1 MQDTDL
7 IEKVA
12 HLEEREKSN
21 TKRIDAVENKV
32 ENIYDLTLSVR
43 EIATEMKAM
52 REDQNKMN
60 ERLKIIEEKQGN
72 LLITADHGNAEQM
85 IDYKTGEPHTAHTT
99 NPVPLILVSADKNLK
114 LKQGGKLADLAPT
127 MLDLMNLEKP
137 EEMTGESLLDR
148 E

>member
-1 MQDTDL
+1 MRFHIWLYLYGKEQNKFGGGEVMQDTEL

-21 TKRIDAVENKV
+21 TKRIDVVENKV

-60 ERLKIIEEKQGN
+60 ERLKIIEEKPIKDYEDTKKQVKKQVISFVTGII
-72 LLITADHGNAEQM
+72 LTAIAFALGLSKFM
-85 IDYKTGEPHTAHTT
+85 
-99 NPVPLILVSADKNLK
+99 
-114 LKQGGKLADLAPT
+114 
-127 MLDLMNLEKP
+127 
-137 EEMTGESLLDR
+137 
-148 E
+148 

>member
-1 MQDTDL
+1 MNKREL

-21 TKRIDAVENKV
+21 TKRIDVVENKV

-60 ERLKIIEEKQGN
+60 ERLKIIEEKPIKDYEDTKKQVKGKVISFVTGIIFCF
-72 LLITADHGNAEQM
+72 LGSARSMTAQ
-85 IDYKTGEPHTAHTT
+85 
-99 NPVPLILVSADKNLK
+99 
-114 LKQGGKLADLAPT
+114 
-127 MLDLMNLEKP
+127 
-137 EEMTGESLLDR
+137 R
-148 E
+148 

>member
-1 MQDTDL
+1 MQDTEL

-60 ERLKIIEEKQGN
+60 ERLKIIEEKPMQDYEDTKKQVKKQVVSF
-72 LLITADHGNAEQM
+72 ITG
-85 IDYKTGEPHTAHTT
+85 IVLTAIAF
-99 NPVPLILVSADKNLK
+99 LFGLQKF
-114 LKQGGKLADLAPT
+114 
-127 MLDLMNLEKP
+127 M
-137 EEMTGESLLDR
+137 
-148 E
+148 